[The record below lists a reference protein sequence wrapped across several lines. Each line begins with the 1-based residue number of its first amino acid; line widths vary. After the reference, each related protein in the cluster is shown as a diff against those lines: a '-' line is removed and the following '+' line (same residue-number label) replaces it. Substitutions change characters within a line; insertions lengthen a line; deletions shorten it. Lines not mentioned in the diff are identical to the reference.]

1 MTDVLMPQMGES
13 IVEGTVTKWLKKV
26 GEPVERD
33 EPLLEISTDKVD
45 AEVPATVSGVLVE
58 ILVEEGETV
67 EINTVVGRIGE
78 GGPASEQP
86 TSEPVADDSPVA
98 ESPVTEGSTPAD
110 GHGGDNISAAA
121 APPPEE
127 PPAVNAP
134 LQAVSAPLKDAPPI
148 RSSPL
153 VKRLAR
159 EHNVDLRLL
168 KGTGEGGRIS
178 KRDIGAYLQTREE
191 ATAAA
196 QTAPAALPAET
207 AAPAE
212 LAAAFHAAPQARFG
226 DHRVEPL
233 STMRK
238 RIAEH
243 MVMTQRVA
251 PQVSTIHQFDVTAV
265 ANIRRKSKDQF
276 FERHG
281 IKLTFMPFFLKAAAS
296 ALKAFPA
303 VNASLDADQV
313 IYHNNVNIA
322 IAVALDWGLIVPVI
336 KDADQKSTVELQQAV
351 TDLAN
356 RARNKQLNPEEVR
369 EGTFSISNY
378 GSYGSLLATP
388 AINQPQSAILGLG
401 AIHKA
406 PIVINDAIAIRS
418 ISYVTLTFDHR
429 LLDGAVADQ
438 FLNHMKGMIQNW
450 NEAVS

>member
-1 MTDVLMPQMGES
+1 MPQMGES
-13 IVEGTVTKWLKKV
+13 IVEGTVTKWLKKI
-26 GEPVERD
+26 GEPIQRD

-45 AEVPATVSGVLVE
+45 AEVPATVTGILVE
-58 ILVEEGETV
+58 ILVQEGETV
-67 EINTVVGRIGE
+67 EINTVLGRIGE
-78 GGPASEQP
+78 GGPASDQP
-86 TSEPVADDSPVA
+86 TSQPAADESPAAESAVA
-98 ESPVTEGSTPAD
+98 ESPVTEGSTSAD

-127 PPAVNAP
+127 PH
-134 LQAVSAPLKDAPPI
+134 AVSAPLKDAPPI

-178 KRDIGAYLQTREE
+178 KRDIEAYLQTREE

-207 AAPAE
+207 ATAE
-212 LAAAFHAAPQARFG
+212 LAAAFHPAPQARFG

-233 STMRK
+233 SIMRK

-265 ANIRRKSKDQF
+265 ANIREKSKDQF

-336 KDADQKSTVELQQAV
+336 RDADQKSTIELQQAV

-356 RARNKQLNPEEVR
+356 RARKRQLKPEEVR

-406 PIVINDAIAIRS
+406 PVVINDAIAIRS

-429 LLDGAVADQ
+429 LLDGAVADE
-438 FLNHMKGMIQNW
+438 FLNHMKGVIENW
-450 NEAVS
+450 DEPVS